1 MNNAPNAGTIWA
13 MNISWYGHRCIRIEA
28 KEGTVL
34 VDPFDP
40 KVVGMRG
47 PTIKDDLVLLSD
59 GAPDQEVLERIND
72 EAFIIR
78 GAGEYERRG
87 IAVRGIQAYADSQE
101 GRELGLATIYT
112 IIAEEVSVC
121 HLGACG
127 QGKLTPEQ
135 LEVIGDPDILIIP
148 VGGQSALDA
157 KVAAEFASQ
166 IEPKIIIPIQFAVD
180 GAKYEADSVE
190 KFVKEVGLTPQYVD
204 SFRVAKK
211 QLPTDQT
218 QLIIINA

>member
-1 MNNAPNAGTIWA
+1 

-59 GAPDQEVLERIND
+59 GAPDKEVLERIND

-121 HLGACG
+121 HLGTCG